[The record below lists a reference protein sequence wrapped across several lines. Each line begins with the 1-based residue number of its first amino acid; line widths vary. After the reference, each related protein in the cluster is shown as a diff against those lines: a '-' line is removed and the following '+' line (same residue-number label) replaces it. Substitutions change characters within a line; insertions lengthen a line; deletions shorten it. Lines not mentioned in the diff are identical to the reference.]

1 MMEKESY
8 KLRDIF
14 FMIWKMIPF
23 YAIGIVGITLVEAFL
38 PAVQTVAVAWF
49 VDAVTEYLK
58 DHQSLRQVLS
68 AVISI
73 IICQFCTVCLP
84 TLRDTV
90 SKIGQ
95 QKLAILL
102 KPMMIKKRA
111 RLEYRYVEDDETW
124 DLIMR
129 VSETPEDQVMD
140 VYNNI
145 LNIVCLA
152 ITVISLLM
160 IILRYSP
167 AAGLGIL
174 IISVPFY
181 RIAMRTG
188 KKNYEMYRR
197 QKKIERRYD
206 YLEEILTDR
215 EYVEER
221 TLFSFTP
228 AIVKEYESLFKRMY
242 KIEKQIQKRS
252 FVNLKSGSVTS
263 LFLALILIGLLGLSL
278 YHGSLSA
285 GLFISLTTATI
296 NLVQIMSWQLSDVMF
311 SLAQV
316 KEFCGDLTA
325 FMALEEKEGAT
336 DQREKKGKLKIR
348 SIEFKDVTFCY
359 PGTETRILDH
369 CSFKMTE
376 GKNYALVG
384 ENGAGKTT
392 VTKLLL
398 GLYDN
403 YTGQILI
410 NGTELKEYPYADIK
424 GAFSAV
430 CQDSSHYEVSIRENI
445 LLGDI
450 GTEDEERMKNAINK
464 SRMSSVIENCPDGL
478 DTNLGRLHA
487 SGRDLSGGEW
497 QRLAIARLLYA
508 GAQVNI
514 LDEPTSALDPLQES
528 ALYKLFHEVSKN
540 VFTIFITHR
549 LGAARVADCILVMQ
563 KGHIVECG
571 SHEEL
576 MGIPE
581 GNYRKMYEVQ
591 KSWYE

>member
-1 MMEKESY
+1 M
-8 KLRDIF
+8 
-14 FMIWKMIPF
+14 
-23 YAIGIVGITLVEAFL
+23 
-38 PAVQTVAVAWF
+38 
-49 VDAVTEYLK
+49 
-58 DHQSLRQVLS
+58 
-68 AVISI
+68 
-73 IICQFCTVCLP
+73 
-84 TLRDTV
+84 
-90 SKIGQ
+90 
-95 QKLAILL
+95 
-102 KPMMIKKRA
+102 
-111 RLEYRYVEDDETW
+111 
-124 DLIMR
+124 
-129 VSETPEDQVMD
+129 
-140 VYNNI
+140 
-145 LNIVCLA
+145 
-152 ITVISLLM
+152 
-160 IILRYSP
+160 
-167 AAGLGIL
+167 
-174 IISVPFY
+174 
-181 RIAMRTG
+181 
-188 KKNYEMYRR
+188 
-197 QKKIERRYD
+197 
-206 YLEEILTDR
+206 
-215 EYVEER
+215 
-221 TLFSFTP
+221 
-228 AIVKEYESLFKRMY
+228 
-242 KIEKQIQKRS
+242 
-252 FVNLKSGSVTS
+252 NLKSGSVTS

-296 NLVQIMSWQLSDVMF
+296 NLVQIMSWAVIGCDVF
-311 SLAQV
+311 SGSGKGILWRPDC
-316 KEFCGDLTA
+316 FYGIGR
-325 FMALEEKEGAT
+325 KEGAT

>member
-1 MMEKESY
+1 MMKKESY

-23 YAIGIVGITLVEAFL
+23 YAICIVGITLVEAFL

-188 KKNYEMYRR
+188 KKNYEMYRK

-221 TLFSFTP
+221 TLFYFTP

-252 FVNLKSGSVTS
+252 FVNLKSGSVAS

-311 SLAQV
+311 FWL
-316 KEFCGDLTA
+316 
-325 FMALEEKEGAT
+325 
-336 DQREKKGKLKIR
+336 R
-348 SIEFKDVTFCY
+348 
-359 PGTETRILDH
+359 
-369 CSFKMTE
+369 
-376 GKNYALVG
+376 
-384 ENGAGKTT
+384 
-392 VTKLLL
+392 
-398 GLYDN
+398 
-403 YTGQILI
+403 
-410 NGTELKEYPYADIK
+410 
-424 GAFSAV
+424 
-430 CQDSSHYEVSIRENI
+430 
-445 LLGDI
+445 
-450 GTEDEERMKNAINK
+450 
-464 SRMSSVIENCPDGL
+464 
-478 DTNLGRLHA
+478 
-487 SGRDLSGGEW
+487 
-497 QRLAIARLLYA
+497 
-508 GAQVNI
+508 
-514 LDEPTSALDPLQES
+514 
-528 ALYKLFHEVSKN
+528 
-540 VFTIFITHR
+540 
-549 LGAARVADCILVMQ
+549 
-563 KGHIVECG
+563 
-571 SHEEL
+571 
-576 MGIPE
+576 
-581 GNYRKMYEVQ
+581 
-591 KSWYE
+591 